1 MNTIGVYTLTTTPAG
16 YKADLV
22 KAFAKGVGKLAN
34 DKWRA
39 DLVPDDQVKNGY
51 SHVFCFNFQR
61 TMPAKENR
69 TGLILRRR
77 LIERYEPEGKIWYFD
92 SNILGTY
99 EKKRQD
105 IKGSFVRIAYGKVYP
120 NETNYLN
127 DNPKSEKWD
136 YMKRE
141 CDIEIKPYKR
151 KGDKIYI
158 CCNRGSGGYSGHGVN
173 AAEWAIETAQKLRQH
188 TDRPIVVRT
197 HSGMGHPTAAE
208 DIKKLYEAKNHI
220 NNFDI
225 HSPGNNYPDLVQ
237 EVKDSYAV
245 VIFTSS
251 SGAPAI
257 IEGKPLFVTH
267 PTGYLTPMNAG
278 ELSDIENPNYDLD
291 RDKFLHGLGEA
302 HWTLEQI
309 ENGDYFKKFIERQND

>member
-1 MNTIGVYTLTTTPAG
+1 MNTIGVYTMTTTPAG

-34 DKWRA
+34 DNWRA
-39 DLVPDDQVKNGY
+39 ELSPDDKVKNGH

-61 TMPAKENR
+61 TMPAKEDR

-105 IKGSFVRIAYGKVYP
+105 IHGSFVRIAYGKVYP
-120 NETNYLN
+120 NETNYFN
-127 DNPKSEKWD
+127 DNPKPEKWE
-136 YMKRE
+136 YMKNVCE
-141 CDIEIKPYKR
+141 IDIKSYKR
-151 KGDKIYI
+151 KGKKIYV

-173 AAEWAIETAQKLRQH
+173 AADWTIETAQKLRQY
-188 TDRPIVVRT
+188 TDRQIVVRT
-197 HSGMGHPTAAE
+197 HSGMGHPTAKE
-208 DIKKLYEAKNHI
+208 DIKKLYEAKDTI
-220 NNFDI
+220 KDFEI

-245 VIFTSS
+245 VVFTSS

-278 ELSDIENPNYDLD
+278 NLEDIENPNYDLD
-291 RDKFLHGLGEA
+291 RDKFLHGLGES

-309 ENGDYFKKFIERQND
+309 ENGDYFKKFIERQK

>member
-1 MNTIGVYTLTTTPAG
+1 MNTIGVYTMTTTPAG

-34 DKWRA
+34 DNWRA
-39 DLVPDDQVKNGY
+39 ELSPDDKVKNGH

-61 TMPAKENR
+61 TMPAKEDR

-105 IKGSFVRIAYGKVYP
+105 IHGSFVRIAYGKVYP
-120 NETNYLN
+120 NETNYFN
-127 DNPKSEKWD
+127 DNPKPEKWE
-136 YMKRE
+136 YMKNVCE
-141 CDIEIKPYKR
+141 IDIKSYKR
-151 KGDKIYI
+151 KGKKIYV

-173 AAEWAIETAQKLRQH
+173 AADWAIETAQKLRQY
-188 TDRPIVVRT
+188 TDRQIVVRT
-197 HSGMGHPTAAE
+197 HSGMGHPTAKE
-208 DIKKLYEAKNHI
+208 DIKKLYEAKDTI
-220 NNFDI
+220 KDFEI

-245 VIFTSS
+245 VVFTSS

-267 PTGYLTPMNAG
+267 HTGYLTPMNAG
-278 ELSDIENPNYDLD
+278 NLEDIENPNYDLD
-291 RDKFLHGLGEA
+291 RDKFLHGLGES

-309 ENGDYFKKFIERQND
+309 ENGDYFKKFIERQK

>member
-1 MNTIGVYTLTTTPAG
+1 MTTTPAG

-34 DKWRA
+34 DNWRA
-39 DLVPDDQVKNGY
+39 ELSPDDKVKNGH

-61 TMPAKENR
+61 TMPAKEDR

-105 IKGSFVRIAYGKVYP
+105 IHGSFVRIAYGKVYP
-120 NETNYLN
+120 NETNYFN
-127 DNPKSEKWD
+127 DNPKPEKWE
-136 YMKRE
+136 YMKNVCE
-141 CDIEIKPYKR
+141 IDIKPYKR
-151 KGDKIYI
+151 KGKKIYV

-173 AAEWAIETAQKLRQH
+173 AADWAIETAQKLRQY
-188 TDRPIVVRT
+188 TDRQIVVRT
-197 HSGMGHPTAAE
+197 HSGMGHPTAKE
-208 DIKKLYEAKNHI
+208 DIKKLYEAKDTI
-220 NNFDI
+220 KDFEI

-245 VIFTSS
+245 VVFTSS

-267 PTGYLTPMNAG
+267 HTGYLTPMNAG
-278 ELSDIENPNYDLD
+278 NLEDIENPNYDLD
-291 RDKFLHGLGEA
+291 RDKFLHGLGES

-309 ENGDYFKKFIERQND
+309 ENGDYFKKFIERQK

>member
-197 HSGMGHPTAAE
+197 HSGMGHPTAEE

-225 HSPGNNYPDLVQ
+225 HSPGTNYPDLVQ